1 MIKGR
6 FYYCILSLL
15 LFLFSS
21 QSYAGIVLKGV
32 VADNGGVTLPG
43 ALLVLQDAG
52 GAVVSSAETDADGAF
67 SIEAEKAGEYHLSA
81 SAFLFNTVTRTVSVT
96 GEAEQ
101 NVGTIV
107 LEPQETLDAAKVSSE
122 RKYVQTKVNGFA
134 YDVASDPD
142 AEKLTARE
150 LLLRIPFVKV
160 DPQTQAVQ
168 VLGKDVEFTVN
179 GKKSTLLSGENQAYM
194 TKLLTGG
201 KLKSIQLVT
210 QTSGRHADKSAVIN
224 LDTQDAL
231 GDLIAGQLRVDAG
244 DDAHAGGYAGLT
256 SKNGGLVYDVSYK
269 YTWSD
274 LYGSETRQ
282 NVDYLKSEEYS
293 KSEIFDRTD
302 PTRDNRHVANLRS
315 SYDFTPESRLFVEA
329 SADVDD
335 AHNALRAGSTYWDK
349 SGAVVSES
357 SSEGSS
363 KMNIGRYKASA
374 GWQRSSAEHP
384 SRLFTLQYAFDGSDM
399 SSSYDQTVTGPT
411 GSGRTTYGNS
421 TSMRE
426 HTVSADYGDML
437 RGGSTWYLTGK
448 YVNRSYESRNYLN
461 YTQQVGSVKGSWSK
475 MGEKWMV
482 DAKLS
487 GELVSD
493 YSTSFDLLYGLR
505 FVYRPALRHSL
516 TLNVAKEAF
525 RPDINYLNPY
535 KDESVPGII
544 VQGNPNLKNER
555 YYNAMLMYQFF
566 SGKSVNLSALVSERY
581 TNNGVFAYDK
591 VLEDGVLYHTYDNI
605 GKASYLFFSGTVD
618 VTPWPWLNM
627 SLAFSLR
634 NQSYSYFD
642 QTNCFWTRFMYFQ
655 TEIALW
661 KGAKLDCHA
670 FYTDPSLFLGDMGIQ
685 TNSAKN
691 VLAECSMGLT
701 QNIGDNLS
709 VQIGTIQPW
718 SKYTVYQSSS
728 ISDEMLNNKTYQRA
742 GRSFFFRLRYSF
754 GRFKGYVPF
763 NSRSIDNADRR
774 K

>member
-67 SIEAEKAGEYHLSA
+67 SIKAEKAGEYHLSA

-179 GKKSTLLSGENQAYM
+179 GKKSTLLSKDNQAYM
-194 TKLLTGG
+194 TKLITGG

-210 QTSGRHADKSAVIN
+210 QTSGRDADKSAVIN

-335 AHNALRAGSTYWDK
+335 AHNALKAGSTYWDK

-363 KMNIGRYKASA
+363 KINIGRYKASA

-505 FVYRPALRHSL
+505 LVYRPALRHSL

-555 YYNAMLMYQFF
+555 YYNAMLMYSF
-566 SGKSVNLSALVSERY
+566 SASRELSFSLLASNLF
-581 TNNGVFAYDK
+581 TNNGVYAYDT
-591 VLEDGVLYHTYDNI
+591 VLDNGTIYRTYGNV
-605 GKASYLFFSGTVD
+605 GRAEKLFLSTTIMSDPFS
-618 VTPWPWLNM
+618 WL
-627 SLAFSLR
+627 SLSAGGSIR
-634 NQSYSYFD
+634 YQSYAYSG
-642 QTNCFWTRFMYFQ
+642 QKNAFWTYAASFMATAQ
-655 TEIALW
+655 LW
-661 KGAKLDCHA
+661 KGAEFL
-670 FYTDPSLFLGDMGIQ
+670 FSTLYIDPSIFFGDQSIQ
-685 TNSAKN
+685 TSRTHNLFAS
-691 VLAECSMGLT
+691 SMFELK
-701 QNIGDNLS
+701 QRIGDKFSFTAGVNTPWEKYS
-709 VQIGTIQPW
+709 VYKFESGSDAMRNFQT
-718 SKYTVYQSSS
+718 KTV
-728 ISDEMLNNKTYQRA
+728 L
-742 GRSFFFRLRYSF
+742 GRYFYFRLQYSF